1 MDIRP
6 LDDQADCL
14 AQQIAVRNHPEVA
27 RAIRA
32 RRGSI
37 LQSWRARSITVLP
50 DLDRLTIAEFENS
63 MADFIDTLAGTMDS
77 HDPAWLRRIITESP
91 QHGLSRF
98 AQNCSTHTLLA
109 EERIFRSVLILE
121 LREELGRPLTDEAAA
136 SLHELL
142 DLMGEYSL
150 LAMVAKRQ
158 ERREDALQKKVS
170 GMRRLADAGV
180 LVAGV
185 AHDAMNILLP
195 LRMRLEHLGETELP
209 ESAREDLASI
219 NLLVK
224 QFQNSIVNLRWISV
238 DSSRAPG
245 VIPPLDLNG
254 WSVEVAEFHRR
265 MIPHSTELVFELPPG
280 LPRVR
285 IGSPALSQS
294 VFNLIHNAQ
303 QAISSCQT
311 SGRIVMGATVRDD
324 GRVDLTIDDNGPGMS
339 PEVLSKCTE
348 AFFTTRHTG
357 SGLGLAL
364 VQTLIHGSG
373 GEVNFHSP
381 PPGKDRGTQVVLTL
395 PGVGETGT

>member
-6 LDDQADCL
+6 LEDEADRL
-14 AQQIAVRNHPEVA
+14 ARQIAVRSHPEVA

-209 ESAREDLASI
+209 ESAREDLVSI

-238 DSSRAPG
+238 DSSRPPG
-245 VIPPLDLNG
+245 MIPPLDLNG

-265 MIPHSTELVFELPPG
+265 MIPHSTQLLFELPPG
-280 LPRVR
+280 LPPVR

-311 SGRIVMGATVRDD
+311 SGQIVMGATVRDD
-324 GRVDLTIDDNGPGMS
+324 GGVDLTIDDNGPGMS
-339 PEVLSKCTE
+339 PELLAKCTE

-373 GEVNFHSP
+373 GEVNFCSP
-381 PPGKDRGTQVVLTL
+381 PPGKDRGTRVVLTL
-395 PGVGETGT
+395 PGVGAAAG